1 MSFIDPQKR
10 KIRFSGIDKES
21 ISKLSECGSLAE
33 EKEKNIPVPPPNPCD
48 SFSLTETHSNND
60 IWEGAN
66 GSISIVV
73 NGGTPDFL
81 YVWSNGKTTKD
92 ISDLAPG
99 TYSLTA
105 TDSNGCTAQIS
116 VTIEDDS
123 SEPEPHPGSGSAGSG
138 ACPLGKEVHFCSTW
152 MSGAKTTGPVYPG
165 SKAINVPRPGERPV
179 QWYGGEETTW
189 WKFKGQGQGSAYDY
203 VGSFPVDTANKINDY
218 IGEGEFQWREHLPNT
233 VGNGGRVKSIY
244 VPPGTRFVIS
254 EDRAFSDE
262 SKKWVDVVG
271 PALLYGL
278 EAPYKRNSKN
288 GWATGQ
294 HIPNANLAHRIK
306 FGEYTDC
313 VGVGYDK
320 NCWAI
325 NLLTISAISV
335 FTASVF
341 FKITYDEN
349 PRTPF
354 FKYLGNP
361 NSVPADFSH
370 LSDFAFTFADW
381 MTIIANYDSR
391 NSWTGQEYYTFW
403 TDDTNQEV
411 SLMVFC
417 ALGWRGGEWRY
428 WP

>member
-152 MSGAKTTGPVYPG
+152 MSGAKTTGTVYPG

-244 VPPGTRFVIS
+244 AVSYTHL
-254 EDRAFSDE
+254 RAHE
-262 SKKWVDVVG
+262 
-271 PALLYGL
+271 
-278 EAPYKRNSKN
+278 
-288 GWATGQ
+288 T
-294 HIPNANLAHRIK
+294 
-306 FGEYTDC
+306 
-313 VGVGYDK
+313 
-320 NCWAI
+320 
-325 NLLTISAISV
+325 
-335 FTASVF
+335 
-341 FKITYDEN
+341 
-349 PRTPF
+349 
-354 FKYLGNP
+354 
-361 NSVPADFSH
+361 
-370 LSDFAFTFADW
+370 
-381 MTIIANYDSR
+381 
-391 NSWTGQEYYTFW
+391 
-403 TDDTNQEV
+403 
-411 SLMVFC
+411 
-417 ALGWRGGEWRY
+417 
-428 WP
+428 